1 MEVEQLRIAGL
12 VVENTV
18 ALLVQGRICSRVAA
32 PLVEDYMVIALE
44 ESLAVVQ
51 AVRKT
56 VLGIQQ

>member
-32 PLVEDYMVIALE
+32 LLVEHYMVIVLE

-56 VLGIQQ
+56 VLGIQR

>member
-1 MEVEQLRIAGL
+1 MEVEHLRIAGL

-32 PLVEDYMVIALE
+32 LLVEDYMGIALE
-44 ESLAVVQ
+44 ESLAAVQ

-56 VLGIQQ
+56 VLGTQQ